1 MNKSKNRIALAVS
14 IACIALLV
22 GVVVILFL
30 TMDNTDVTPD
40 APVSPSY
47 ENQITYEEYNSLSGE
62 EQEAYFNTFP
72 SIESFFEWY
81 NAARDEY
88 EKNNPT
94 IEIGDD
100 TIDIGNFG
108 K

>member
-14 IACIALLV
+14 VAFIALLA
-22 GVVVILFL
+22 GAVVILFL
-30 TMDNTDVTPD
+30 TMDNTDATPD
-40 APVSPSY
+40 APVAPSY

-62 EQEAYFNTFP
+62 AQEAYFNTFP
-72 SIESFFEWY
+72 TIESFFEWY
-81 NAARDEY
+81 NAARAEY
-88 EKNNPT
+88 EKNNPA

>member
-1 MNKSKNRIALAVS
+1 MNKSKNRTALLASIAAIAL
-14 IACIALLV
+14 IV
-22 GVVVILFL
+22 GVVVVLIL

-40 APVSPSY
+40 APLVPSY

-72 SIESFFEWY
+72 TIESFFEWY
-81 NAARDEY
+81 NSARDEY
-88 EKNNPT
+88 EKNNPA